1 MWGAFVTG
9 LSNKSVELIEEK
21 DNEIKKNMELQLKD
35 LYASRAEARKKSE
48 TRRDELRNAAAQLK
62 SFGLDDA
69 GIVKVLSSGNY
80 DNISKLLQNEA
91 TSGTLTPQKIKGF
104 IGEAEPNIPP
114 DLEAF
119 FNKSTQLTQAPGTK
133 PLSTEAT
140 GAFGFRSR
148 AAEDV
153 TERFLKAQNISRD
166 ELQQTQLADMPMLG
180 SSFNYGVLSREKDS
194 FDKQK
199 DAVKRRLLAAE
210 EGSEEYNKARQEYAK
225 IIAIEKQED
234 EGDPET
240 LNKIMERAQVDLF
253 NAKTPEERNK
263 ALATLNRAYG
273 IKDLNKNKDND
284 LKESDV
290 RATLRIAENSIIQS
304 MAGPGNTIVVTD
316 EATGERR
323 LTIKDTVK
331 PELRRQI
338 EQARVQ
344 QLQDYAKTFYRVNGT
359 VPEVVQRVLGAFTL
373 QGRMGA
379 GEQAAMGA
387 TPPAAAAG
395 QQRPA
400 APTGGRSAAAR
411 PAAPQQSP
419 LNKALQDAGIP
430 YEPDKY
436 EYDVRPDGTVRRKPK
451 KITRDM
457 IR

>member
-62 SFGLDDA
+62 SFGLDEA

-180 SSFNYGVLSREKDS
+180 SSFNYGMLSREKDS

-199 DAVKRRLLAAE
+199 DAAQRRLLAAE
-210 EGSEEYNKARQEYAK
+210 EGTDEYREATLQLTKIRQ
-225 IIAIEKQED
+225 IEKLGEED
-234 EGDPET
+234 DPET
-240 LNKIMERAQVDLF
+240 LSKLKKKAQTDLF
-253 NAKTPEERNK
+253 NAKTPQDRN
-263 ALATLNRAYG
+263 AAMATLNKIISIEDIG
-273 IKDLNKNKDND
+273 KDRNND

-290 RATLRIAENSIIQS
+290 RSNLRIVENSIIES
-304 MAGPGNTIVVTD
+304 MAGPGNTVVVTD
-316 EATGERR
+316 PVTGERR
-323 LTIKDTVK
+323 VTVKGTAK
-331 PELRRQI
+331 PELRNRI
-338 EQARVQ
+338 ETAKVQ
-344 QLQDYAKTFYRVNGT
+344 QLQDYVNNFYRVNGK
-359 VPEVVQRVLGAFTL
+359 VPEAVQRVLGAFTL
-373 QGRMGA
+373 RGGMGA
-379 GEQAAMGA
+379 EEQAAMGA

-411 PAAPQQSP
+411 PSAAGVVTVTH
-419 LNKALQDAGIP
+419 AGKT
-430 YEPDKY
+430 YRFDNQAAADRFKSE
-436 EYDVRPDGTVRRKPK
+436 VG
-451 KITRDM
+451 